1 MVLTSRRDAL
11 KTLLLGSTI
20 ITAPNFLGTA
30 LAASAPE
37 SRQALRIPP
46 LLEGDKV
53 NGRREFA
60 LTLQAGHTRFY
71 RDVDTPTWGINGS
84 YLGPTLRMREGDD
97 VRLHVHNHLDE
108 HSVLHW
114 HGMNV
119 PASMDGGPHQDI
131 MPGGSW
137 SPAFEVRQPAA
148 SCWYHSH
155 TMHLSGPQVYKGLA
169 GMLIVD
175 DVVSDTLDLPR
186 EYGVDDIPVI
196 IQDRIFDRDGNM
208 VYPDRME
215 DHMIGV
221 RGNTILVNGTLN
233 PEFQAQ
239 TGRLRL
245 RLLNAANA
253 RNFTLALSN
262 GKPFWQIA
270 TDCALMETPVELTHL
285 VLTPGE
291 RAEII
296 VDTRGDEAFKLINV
310 PVPAPNV
317 PLYGLFTELLMQMD
331 RQAFDILTI
340 VPDHQAADGP
350 LALPQQLATI
360 DWIPTSA
367 ATRSRRLLLQMGEG
381 QGNGG
386 GLGGGPRSRKEF
398 GGWGGGVHKINGRKM
413 DMNFIEATIVA
424 GTTEI
429 WEIANETPMIHP
441 FHIHKVHF
449 QILER
454 NGQPPLASERG
465 LKDTVNVP
473 AHGYVKVIAKFT
485 GPGDPMIPYM
495 FHCHILEHE
504 DHGMMGQFIIV

>member
-1 MVLTSRRDAL
+1 DS
-11 KTLLLGSTI
+11 GQ
-20 ITAPNFLGTA
+20 P
-30 LAASAPE
+30 
-37 SRQALRIPP
+37 LRIPP
-46 LLEGDKV
+46 VLTGDWH
-53 NGRREFA
+53 NGVREFF
-60 LTLQAGHTRFY
+60 LTLQAGTTRFY

-84 YLGPTLRMREGDD
+84 YLGPTLRMRDGDP
-97 VRLHVHNHLDE
+97 VRLHVHYQLDE
-108 HSVLHW
+108 QSVLHW
-114 HGMNV
+114 HGMDV
-119 PASMDGGPHQDI
+119 PARADGGPNQQVL
-131 MPGGSW
+131 PGDTW
-137 SPAFEVRQPAA
+137 SPAFQVRQPAA

-169 GMLIVD
+169 GMLIID
-175 DVVSDTLDLPR
+175 DDSSDQLDLPSD
-186 EYGVDDIPVI
+186 YGVDDIPVI
-196 IQDRIFDRDGNM
+196 IQDRIFDADGNM
-208 VYPDRME
+208 VYPERME
-215 DHMIGV
+215 DHMVGV
-221 RGNTILVNGTLN
+221 RGDTIVVNGTLN
-233 PEFQAQ
+233 PIFRAS
-239 TGRLRL
+239 TGRIRL

-262 GKPFWQIA
+262 GQRFWQIA
-270 TDCALMETPVELTHL
+270 TDNGLMEAPVELTQL

-296 VDTRGDEAFKLINV
+296 VDTRGTEAFKLINV
-310 PVPAPNV
+310 PVPPSNV
-317 PLYGLFTELLMQMD
+317 PHYGLFTELLMQMD
-331 RQAFDILTI
+331 RQAFDILTLQ
-340 VPDHQAADGP
+340 PSGESTTGSP
-350 LALPQQLATI
+350 PTLPQQLAHI
-360 DWIPTSA
+360 DWIPREA
-367 ATRSRRLLLQMGEG
+367 ATRTRRMLLQMGEG

-413 DMNFIEATIVA
+413 DMNYIEATIIA

-454 NGQPPLASERG
+454 NGEPPLPSERG

-473 AHGYVKVIAKFT
+473 AQGSVKVIAKFT
-485 GPGDPMIPYM
+485 GPGDPITTYM